1 MTTALYIIVALLIF
15 GLLIMIHEFGHFI
28 VARLCG
34 VYIEEFSIG
43 MGPKILQ
50 RKTKKQGTLLS
61 LRALPIGGY
70 VSMKGENEDEDA
82 PNSFSRKRVWQRMLI
97 VVAGAAM
104 NLLLG
109 FLIVFIIV
117 CSSEYLASTTVHSFF
132 DNATSN
138 AVGGLEVGDDIIR
151 VGDVRVHTG
160 EELTYE
166 IMNQGHEP
174 LSLTVVRGGEQKVL
188 ENVIFPQI
196 EEKGIIFGDSD
207 FYVFALSDP
216 TLGHMLRITWHRSL
230 SLVKMVWDSLA
241 NLVTGRYTVDA
252 VSSPIGVTAAVKDT
266 ITQSGWTGTQIL
278 QYVLHITAVISVNL
292 GVFNLI
298 PFPALD
304 GGRFAFLVVEGIIRK
319 PISREIEGRIHFVGI
334 ALLMLLM
341 VFIVFKDIIGLF

>member
-1 MTTALYIIVALLIF
+1 MTAVYIIVALLIF
-15 GLLIMIHEFGHFI
+15 GLLIMIHEFGHYI

-82 PNSFSRKRVWQRMLI
+82 PDSFSRKRVWQRMLI

-104 NLLLG
+104 NLILG
-109 FLIVFIIV
+109 FLIVFVIV

-132 DNATSN
+132 DDATSN
-138 AVGGLEVGDDIIR
+138 AVGGLEAGDEILA

-174 LSLTVVRGGEQKVL
+174 LTLTVLRDGEKTVL
-188 ENVIFPQI
+188 KDVVFPQF
-196 EEKGIIFGDSD
+196 EDQGIVFGESD
-207 FYVFALSDP
+207 FYILALTEP
-216 TLGHMLRITWHRSL
+216 TLGQLLRTSWHRSL

-241 NLVTGRYTVDA
+241 NLVTGRYSVDA
-252 VSSPIGVTAAVKDT
+252 LSSPIGVTAAVKDT
-266 ITQSGWTGTQIL
+266 ITESGWTGAQIV
-278 QYVLHITAVISVNL
+278 QYVLYITAVISINL

-304 GGRFAFLVVEGIIRK
+304 GGRFFFLAIEGIIRK
-319 PISREIEGRIHFVGI
+319 PISREIEGRIHFIGI
-334 ALLMLLM
+334 VLLMLLM
-341 VFIVFKDIIGLF
+341 VFVVFKDIIGLF

>member
-15 GLLIMIHEFGHFI
+15 WLLIMIHEFGHFI

-174 LSLTVVRGGEQKVL
+174 LMLTVMRGGEKKVL

-196 EEKGIIFGDSD
+196 EEKGIVLGDGD
-207 FYVFALSDP
+207 FYVFALPKPSFGQ
-216 TLGHMLRITWHRSL
+216 LLSISWHRSL

-241 NLVTGRYTVDA
+241 NLVTGRFSVEA

-266 ITQSGWTGTQIL
+266 ITESGWTGAQIV
-278 QYVLHITAVISVNL
+278 QYVLYITAVISINL

-304 GGRFAFLVVEGIIRK
+304 GGRFFFLAIEGIIRK
-319 PISREIEGRIHFVGI
+319 PISREIEGRIHFIGI
-334 ALLMLLM
+334 VLLMMLM
-341 VFIVFKDIIGLF
+341 VLVVGKDIIRLF